1 MESQREFDF
10 TDRDFQNLRRIVR
23 EHTGI
28 FLSDAKRE
36 LVYSRL
42 SRRLRKLK
50 LRGFDQYCKLLAN
63 EDPTEITEFINAI
76 TTNLTSFFREPHHF
90 DYLANTALPEITN
103 RNRHQQRI
111 RVWSAGCSTGEEP
124 YSIAIILKE
133 AMPRQESW
141 DIQILATDLDSNVV
155 AHAQDGVYQQER
167 IEDLSQQ
174 RIQRWFQRGK
184 GDNAGKVRV
193 VPELRELISFR
204 HLNLMREWPMKG
216 PFDIIFCRN
225 VVIYFDKETQRTLF
239 RRFAGLL
246 GGDGYLF
253 IGHSE
258 SLFKVSEQ
266 FRLIGK
272 TIYARA
278 A

>member
-103 RNRHQQRI
+103 RNRHQRRI

-155 AHAQDGVYQQER
+155 AHAQNGVYHQER
-167 IEDLSQQ
+167 IEGLSQQ

-193 VPELRELISFR
+193 VPELRELITFR

>member
-1 MESQREFDF
+1 METQREFEF
-10 TDRDFQNLRRIVR
+10 TDRDFQNLRQIVR

-50 LRGFDQYCKLLAN
+50 LRGFDQYCRLLAN

-90 DYLANTALPEITN
+90 DYLANTALPDIIN
-103 RNRHQQRI
+103 RNRHQRRI

-124 YSIAIILKE
+124 YSIAITLKE
-133 AMPRQESW
+133 VMPRQENW

-155 AHAQDGVYQQER
+155 AHAQNGVYQQDR
-167 IEDLSQQ
+167 IEGLSQQ
-174 RIQRWFQRGK
+174 RKQRWFQRGMA
-184 GDNAGKVRV
+184 DNVGKARV
-193 VPELRELISFR
+193 VSELRELITFR
-204 HLNLMREWPMKG
+204 QLNLMREWPMKG

-239 RRFAGLL
+239 RRFANLL
-246 GGDGYLF
+246 GSEGYLF